1 MFPHYFKRYR
11 MEIDLERKAIPPPL
25 PEGYAF
31 VPWSPD
37 AVIRHASV
45 KYRCFRDELDSVIFP
60 SLGDEDGC
68 LRLMREIA
76 RRPGFLPGATWLI
89 AGPRGDCATI
99 QGVIN
104 DGWVGA
110 IQNVGVTPEERGR
123 GLGRSLVARA
133 LAGFQ
138 EMGLTRVGLEV
149 TAENLPA
156 VLLYRG
162 LGFRKVKTLY
172 RAVNP

>member
-1 MFPHYFKRYR
+1 MIPLYFKRFR
-11 MEIDLERKAIPPPL
+11 MEIDLERPPPAPPL
-25 PEGYAF
+25 PDGYAF
-31 VPWSPD
+31 VPWSAAALD
-37 AVIRHASV
+37 RHAEV

-60 SLGDEDGC
+60 CLGDEIGC
-68 LRLMREIA
+68 HRLMREIA
-76 RRPGFLPGATWLI
+76 RRPGFLPEATWLI
-89 AGPRGDCATI
+89 AGPHGDCATI

-110 IQNVGVTPEERGR
+110 IQNVGVIPSERGR
-123 GLGRSLVARA
+123 GLGRCLVARA
-133 LAGFQ
+133 LDGFRA
-138 EMGLTRVGLEV
+138 MGLNRVGLEV